1 MWGHHFTDLLT
12 QQFAPAWD
20 NTWGPILDPG
30 SLVWE
35 ADRGHTV
42 WEPHP
47 GTARLPPDL
56 DNGQVVA
63 EGSLI
68 SEMWHVRVCWGAG
81 YLLVAGVHC
90 HTLNLKCHL
99 LGVNLV
105 KVVLAN
111 NHPHVSWICSPTIK
125 ETVFTLHSLI
135 VLSFSISWRTWSSG
149 PLWGHEYQ
157 KAGIRHTGAGN
168 FHHP

>member
-1 MWGHHFTDLLT
+1 MCWHHAAVLLT
-12 QQFAPAWD
+12 QQFSPARD
-20 NTWGPILDPG
+20 DTRGPVLDSS
-30 SLVWE
+30 SLARE
-35 ADRGHTV
+35 TDRGHAV

-47 GTARLPPDL
+47 GTASLPPDL

-111 NHPHVSWICSPTIK
+111 NHPHVSWICSPTK
-125 ETVFTLHSLI
+125 WNCFHFTLSHCL
-135 VLSFSISWRTWSSG
+135 VFLNLMTHLKQWPAVRTWVSESRD
-149 PLWGHEYQ
+149 PPHWCW
-157 KAGIRHTGAGN
+157 
-168 FHHP
+168 